1 MPLLKQQSNA
11 VSILLAPDTTKKQN
25 KHNTILK
32 IQMTYAPT
40 HTPKRFNLT
49 IKEIKYTHQ

>member
-1 MPLLKQQSNA
+1 MPLLKQQSNP

-49 IKEIKYTHQ
+49 IKEIK